1 MTATV
6 AHSFDFGGEV
16 VSFSIERTSRRKT
29 VAISVGYDG
38 VRVLAPADLDDDRV
52 IKIVRQKGPWLLRK
66 QIGYRELGGLPIVRE
81 FVSGETFHYLGRS
94 YRLKVVPDQAAVV
107 TRITARGSTLVAPVL
122 PDAIP
127 LVRRAAVRS
136 ALRHWY
142 RDHAK
147 VHFPAR
153 AAVMA
158 EHLGIG
164 TPSVHVVDQSKR
176 WGSCDAR
183 GSIRLNWR
191 LVMAPMT
198 LMDYVIAHEACHVLE
213 HNHSRR
219 FWRSLETIMPDY
231 ENRVR
236 QLDRLGH
243 LFVW

>member
-1 MTATV
+1 MTTPV
-6 AHSFDFGGEV
+6 AQSFDFGGEV

-66 QIGYRELGGLPIVRE
+66 QIGYRELGGPPILRE

-94 YRLKVVPDQAAVV
+94 YRLKVVPDQAANV
-107 TRITARGSTLVAPVL
+107 TRITARGASLVAPVL
-122 PDAIP
+122 PDAISAI
-127 LVRRAAVRS
+127 RRSAVRS

-142 RDHAK
+142 RGHAK

-153 AAVMA
+153 AAAMA
-158 EHLGIG
+158 DLLGIAP
-164 TPSVHVVDQSKR
+164 PSVHVVDQSKR

-198 LMDYVIAHEACHVLE
+198 LVDYVIAHEACHVLE